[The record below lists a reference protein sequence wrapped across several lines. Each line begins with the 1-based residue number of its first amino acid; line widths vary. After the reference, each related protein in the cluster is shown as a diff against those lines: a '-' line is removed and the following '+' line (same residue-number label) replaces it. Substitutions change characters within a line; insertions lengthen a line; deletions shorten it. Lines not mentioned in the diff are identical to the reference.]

1 MMDAIIAYLIILL
14 PTIVS
19 VLGGLIVDYLRKRNM
34 DKAAAA
40 IQVAEDKFNEFTES
54 NEIKQLVG
62 QNATLIKHLDE
73 LSKANILLT
82 EEITRIHKLHP
93 EWFTDDDKKDGE

>member
-1 MMDAIIAYLIILL
+1 MIFETFVAYLIIIA
-14 PTIVS
+14 PTLVS
-19 VLGGLIVDYLRKRNM
+19 VLCGMVVDYLRKRNM

-40 IQVAEDKFNEFTES
+40 IQVAEDKFNEFTNS
-54 NEIKQLVG
+54 NEVKQLVC
-62 QNATLIKHLDE
+62 QNATLINHLDE

-93 EWFTDDDKKDGE
+93 EWFTDDDKAGE